1 MDSSQQV
8 IYRTH
13 LPGDLGYIV
22 YQESLVF
29 CQGLGYN
36 QKFEALLARIAAD
49 FLENFDP
56 AKERCWV
63 AEKGGVFMGCV
74 MLIQHQ
80 EREEAAKLR
89 FLLVSDKARGQG
101 VGSELVRQCVDFARE
116 AGYEAVYLGTEK
128 SLVAARNIYRRAGF
142 EIVETGSNNE
152 WGFETEL
159 ETWRLQL

>member
-8 IYRTH
+8 TYRTH
-13 LPGDLGYIV
+13 RPGDLGFIV

-36 QKFEALLARIAAD
+36 QKFEALISRIAAD

-56 AKERCWV
+56 AKERCWI
-63 AEKGGVFMGCV
+63 AEKGSVFMGCV
-74 MLIQHQ
+74 MLIRHQ
-80 EREEAAKLR
+80 EREKAAKLR

-101 VGSELVRQCVDFARE
+101 VGSELVRQCLDFAKE
-116 AGYEAVYLGTEK
+116 VGYESVYLGTDQ
-128 SLVAARNIYRRAGF
+128 SLVAARSIYRRAGF
-142 EIVETGSNNE
+142 EIIETESSDE
-152 WGFETEL
+152 WGFKSEL

>member
-8 IYRTH
+8 TYRTH
-13 LPGDLGYIV
+13 RPGDLGYIV

-49 FLENFDP
+49 FLENFNP
-56 AKERCWV
+56 TKERCWI
-63 AEKGGVFMGCV
+63 AEKGGLFMGCV

-80 EREEAAKLR
+80 ELEKAAKLR
-89 FLLVSDKARGQG
+89 FLLVSDNARGQG
-101 VGSELVRQCVDFARE
+101 VGSEFVRQCLGFAKE
-116 AGYEAVYLGTEK
+116 AGYESVYLGTER

-142 EIVETGSNNE
+142 EIVEAETNSE
-152 WGFETEL
+152 WGFQTDL